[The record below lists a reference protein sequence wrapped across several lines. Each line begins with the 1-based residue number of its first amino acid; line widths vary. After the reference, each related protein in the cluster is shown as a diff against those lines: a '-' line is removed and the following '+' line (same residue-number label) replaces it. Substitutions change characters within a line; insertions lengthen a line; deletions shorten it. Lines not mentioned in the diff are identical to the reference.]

1 MGKQT
6 GGMIREKLQT
16 SGRILAEYRLD
27 CLPTEAEA
35 LARRIALE
43 QTVELPEAQVTDPRI
58 REQVAGRVEEVIQS
72 GGCSTAR
79 ISYNPELCERQLS
92 QLLILLFGNVSIY
105 RGVKLTDVQLP
116 EGLLSAFPGPA
127 FGIAGLREQ
136 SGVHGRPLL
145 ATAIKPRGLSL
156 ARMTAMA
163 AAFARGGGDII
174 KDDQNLADDLPA
186 FKTRVAAC
194 QKAVTEANLR
204 ADGHCLYFPH
214 VSAPAGQLEDYFKY
228 VQGLGIRGVLLCPL
242 VYGLDAICTLAHRHG
257 LVIMAHPALS
267 GGFLGAGAQG
277 IDHGI
282 LLGTLFR
289 LAGTDI
295 SIFPSFGGRF
305 SFSPAECGGIRDRLR
320 EPLGEIRPAL
330 PAPAGGMQLE
340 NLPDLCR
347 FYGADSVFLIGGAL
361 QAADL
366 DLETST
372 RLFRERLGGHFP
384 EARQETPASA
394 FDRPLSP

>member
-1 MGKQT
+1 
-6 GGMIREKLQT
+6 MIEERIPT
-16 SGRILAEYRLD
+16 AGRILAEYRLD
-27 CLPTEAEA
+27 CPPAEAEN

-43 QTVELPEAQVTDPRI
+43 QTVELPEAQVTDPAI
-58 REQVAGRVEEVIQS
+58 RAQVVGRVEEVI
-72 GGCSTAR
+72 CSDGFCTAR
-79 ISYNPELCERQLS
+79 ISYNPELCARQLS

-105 RGVKLTDVQLP
+105 RGVRLTDFRLP
-116 EGLLSAFPGPA
+116 AELLSAFPGPA
-127 FGIAGLREQ
+127 FGIAGLREL

-156 ARMTAMA
+156 AQMTAMA

-174 KDDQNLADDLPA
+174 KDDQNLADDLHV
-186 FKTRVAAC
+186 FKARVAAC
-194 QKAVTEANLR
+194 QQAVTEANLR

-214 VSAPAGQLEDYFKY
+214 VSAPAGQLEDFFRY

-242 VYGLDAICTLAHRHG
+242 VYGLDAICALARRHG
-257 LVIMAHPALS
+257 LVIMAHPALA
-267 GGFLGAGAQG
+267 GGFLGTETQG
-277 IDHGI
+277 IDHGL

-305 SFSPAECGGIRDRLR
+305 SFSHAECGGIRDRLR

-340 NLPDLCR
+340 NLPGLCR

-361 QAADL
+361 QAAGP
-366 DLETST
+366 DLESST
-372 RLFRERLGGHFP
+372 RLFRERLDQHFP
-384 EARQETPASA
+384 KAR
-394 FDRPLSP
+394 LVSP